1 MLNLEEMIRNEI
13 QNGYSDFNARAKV
26 CQDIVLKSIASGNLS
41 RNITVKG
48 GVVMRSKSGN
58 IRRATQ
64 DLDLDFIRYSLSN
77 ESIDAFIQKM
87 NCLESLQIQRI
98 GDIEELKQQEYKGKR
113 VHIEILDETGF
124 KINSKIDLGVHSRLD
139 VAQEEYCFDIA
150 FDDEGANLLINS
162 NEQMF
167 VEKLRSLLKL
177 GPISTRY
184 KDVFDMFYLSQH
196 IDLAKLKSCM
206 DAYIFSDKEMHENSV
221 SDIVNRIQRIFSN
234 EVYLKSLSNSNKN
247 WLDGSV
253 NQIVEGIIGFLTSL
267 NKR

>member
-1 MLNLEEMIRNEI
+1 MFDLNEMIQNEI
-13 QNGYSDFNARAKV
+13 RNGLSDLNAKAKV
-26 CQDIVLKSIASGNLS
+26 CQDIVLKSIALGNLN

-177 GPISTRY
+177 GQISTRY

-196 IDLAKLKSCM
+196 IDLAKLKPCM
-206 DAYIFSDKEMHENSV
+206 DAYIFNDTEMHENRE
-221 SDIVNRIQRIFSN
+221 SDVINRIQRTFSH
-234 EVYLKSLSNSNKN
+234 EPYLKSLTRSNKN
-247 WLDGSV
+247 WLDESIAEVTAGLI
-253 NQIVEGIIGFLTSL
+253 NFLKSL
-267 NKR
+267 

>member
-1 MLNLEEMIRNEI
+1 MLNLDEMIQREI
-13 QNGYSDFNARAKV
+13 QNGYSSLNARAKV

-58 IRRATQ
+58 VRRATQ
-64 DLDLDFIRYSLSN
+64 DLDLDFIRYSLSD
-77 ESIDAFIQKM
+77 ESIDAFVEKM
-87 NCLESLQIQRI
+87 NCIDGLRIQRVGNI
-98 GDIEELKQQEYKGKR
+98 DELKQQEYKGKR
-113 VHIEILDETGF
+113 VYIEILDEAGF
-124 KINSKIDLGVHSRLD
+124 KINSKIDLGVHSKLD

-184 KDVFDMFYLSQH
+184 KDVFDMFYLSH
-196 IDLAKLKSCM
+196 HVDLSKLKLCL
-206 DAYIFSDKEMHENSV
+206 DAYIFSDKEMHEYSV
-221 SDIVNRIQRIFSN
+221 SDVIGRVQQIFSN
-234 EVYLKSLSNSNKN
+234 EMYMKSLLRSNKN
-247 WLDGSV
+247 WLNESV
-253 NQIVEGIIGFLTSL
+253 AEVTTGLTKFLKL
-267 NKR
+267 L

>member
-1 MLNLEEMIRNEI
+1 MLNLDEMIQREI
-13 QNGYSDFNARAKV
+13 QNGYSSLNARAKV

-58 IRRATQ
+58 VRRATQ
-64 DLDLDFIRYSLSN
+64 DLDLDFIRYSLSD
-77 ESIDAFIQKM
+77 ESIDAFIEKM
-87 NCLESLQIQRI
+87 NCIDGLRIQRVGNI
-98 GDIEELKQQEYKGKR
+98 DELKQQEYKGKR
-113 VHIEILDETGF
+113 VYIEILDEAGF
-124 KINSKIDLGVHSRLD
+124 KINSKIDLGVHSKLD

-184 KDVFDMFYLSQH
+184 KDVFDMFYLSH
-196 IDLAKLKSCM
+196 HVDLSKLKLCM
-206 DAYIFSDKEMHENSV
+206 DAYIFSDNEMHEKIE
-221 SDIVNRIQRIFSN
+221 SDIVNRIQRIVSH
-234 EVYLKSLSNSNKN
+234 ETYLKSLSNSNKN
-247 WLDGSV
+247 WLDEPVADVVAGLV
-253 NQIVEGIIGFLTSL
+253 DFLKSL
-267 NKR
+267 

>member
-1 MLNLEEMIRNEI
+1 MLNLNEMIQKEV
-13 QNGYSDFNARAKV
+13 QNGLSDLNAKAKV
-26 CQDIVLKSIASGNLS
+26 CQDIVLKSIASGNLN

-87 NCLESLQIQRI
+87 NCIDSLQIQRT

-113 VHIEILDETGF
+113 VHIEILDGTGF

-139 VAQEEYCFDIA
+139 IEQEEYCFDIA

-162 NEQMF
+162 NEQML

-184 KDVFDMFYLSQH
+184 KDIFDIFYLSQH
-196 IDLAKLKSCM
+196 IDSAKLKLCL
-206 DAYIFSDKEMHENSV
+206 DAYIFNDTEMHENSV
-221 SDIVNRIQRIFSN
+221 SDIINRIQRTFSY
-234 EVYLKSLSNSNKN
+234 EPYLKSLIRSNKN
-247 WLDGSV
+247 WLDES
-253 NQIVEGIIGFLTSL
+253 IVEVTTGLIDFFKSL
-267 NKR
+267 

>member
-13 QNGYSDFNARAKV
+13 QNGYSDYNARAKV
-26 CQDIVLKSIASGNLS
+26 CQDIVLKAIASGDLNK
-41 RNITVKG
+41 NITVK
-48 GVVMRSKSGN
+48 
-58 IRRATQ
+58 
-64 DLDLDFIRYSLSN
+64 
-77 ESIDAFIQKM
+77 
-87 NCLESLQIQRI
+87 
-98 GDIEELKQQEYKGKR
+98 LKQQEYKGKR
-113 VHIEILDETGF
+113 VYIEILDETGF
-124 KINSKIDLGVHSRLD
+124 KINSKIDLGVHSKLD

-196 IDLAKLKSCM
+196 IDLAKLKPCM
-206 DAYIFSDKEMHENSV
+206 DAYIFNDTEMHENRE
-221 SDIVNRIQRIFSN
+221 SDVINRIQRIFSN

-247 WLDGSV
+247 WLDESV